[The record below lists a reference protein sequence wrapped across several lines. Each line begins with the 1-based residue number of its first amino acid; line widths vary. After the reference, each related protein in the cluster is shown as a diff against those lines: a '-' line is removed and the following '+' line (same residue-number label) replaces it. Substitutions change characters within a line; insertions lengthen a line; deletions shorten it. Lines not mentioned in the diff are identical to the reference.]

1 MSLPDI
7 DPKTKNQK
15 PKTLIVR
22 PEMAAPEIDDYD
34 EVLISDIIGDIEIG
48 SKVEY
53 TLRSDASPHRDETIN
68 RHD

>member
-1 MSLPDI
+1 MDI
-7 DPKTKNQK
+7 KDT
-15 PKTLIVR
+15 TVIIR

-34 EVLISDIIGDIEIG
+34 EVLTSSIIGAIEIG

-53 TLRSDASPHRDETIN
+53 ILPQDASPHRDETIN